1 MWYGKVENDTV
12 LLEIKTRITRRIII
26 KHGARRIRQAQ
37 GSRRPTAAQS
47 PHRWQKVEGQ
57 QAQSR
62 LSQEPDSLHRTH
74 ASQSISLSHFLNFQ
88 QLPPPQLTRTNMY
101 MYLYHVFV
109 YASYDDEIL
118 HFNWFDF
125 EFWSK
130 RYWSLLSWW
139 DIWAEIRVVL
149 SLCIITT
156 LAVSALG
163 CVVKFCCLLI

>member
-1 MWYGKVENDTV
+1 MGHGGYGK
-12 LLEIKTRITRRIII
+12 RRAAA
-26 KHGARRIRQAQ
+26 GQ
-37 GSRRPTAAQS
+37 RRPKALTVDKKSKANKPKAVSLKNQIRS
-47 PHRWQKVEGQ
+47 TERMLRKVF
-57 QAQSR
+57 
-62 LSQEPDSLHRTH
+62 H
-74 ASQSISLSHFLNFQ
+74 SHFLNFQ